1 MSEIGPADPRDE
13 PNVDDF
19 VDVSLDADEWAAIL
33 QDHKDYEAR
42 KAREAEA
49 ELSLSEFSVTW
60 DTITPDDVDEF
71 RRALHDAKNEP
82 DMQKFLASRPH
93 LLVQPLGGGHGRWVI
108 AEKKFGDQFR
118 SDYMIAENSSQG
130 FEWLAV
136 ELEGPQQVMFNKD
149 GHPNKSLVHAIQ
161 QINDWRGFI
170 ESNLQYVRNPRH
182 ENGLGLVDVH
192 PTVRGLVIIGRRH
205 ETPASTN
212 AARRRLATMNNIDIH
227 SWDWLVERAQMRS
240 DELEGRRRRRAE
252 ESD

>member
-130 FEWLAV
+130 GFEWLAV

-149 GHPNKSLVHAIQ
+149 GHPQ
-161 QINDWRGFI
+161 QIAC
-170 ESNLQYVRNPRH
+170 PC
-182 ENGLGLVDVH
+182 H
-192 PTVRGLVIIGRRH
+192 PTDQRLARLHREQPPVCKKSSAREWPR
-205 ETPASTN
+205 
-212 AARRRLATMNNIDIH
+212 ARRCPPPHCARPCDHRSPPRDACEYERGPTQARHHEQHRYPLVGLARRT
-227 SWDWLVERAQMRS
+227 RS
-240 DELEGRRRRRAE
+240 NALR
-252 ESD
+252 